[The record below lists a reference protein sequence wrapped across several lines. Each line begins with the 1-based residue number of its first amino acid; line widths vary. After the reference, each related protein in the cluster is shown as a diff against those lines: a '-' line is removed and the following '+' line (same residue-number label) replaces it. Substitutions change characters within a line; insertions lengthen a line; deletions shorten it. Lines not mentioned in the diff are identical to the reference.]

1 MAEYRIPAFIEHAR
15 ESSEGGGITPGDG
28 GGAHFTGLESSSP
41 LGGYALPGGGAA
53 FTIRLPIPL
62 DAEIVRARLVF
73 VGGFVGTLE
82 AIQGQNTWVLTGAA
96 AGATLANASTVFD
109 YNTGNTITVGGAAA
123 AAVNLAAT
131 FVRVEAVWRRGPN
144 GGVAPGGADWPQA
157 TTELVGMFAD
167 DARDDSALG
176 VLIGMYQREELR
188 LNAQAGN
195 CQIQRAGAP
204 GGVVSLAQCT
214 MGYADPWGRVVLTN
228 ADLGVG
234 PGLVPVD
241 RTMWQSS
248 QFFNQP
254 QAFVRLGGGRMRAI
268 GAAQRWYDRSAFGV
282 VGPSVPLTDPVLSVM
297 QLYTVARTPTFSTWW
312 VVIDGAGQELT
323 FRHPAGSN
331 LQRPAD
337 IWNAVIVPAMLAM
350 SATGSPGINGVIAPN
365 AWTPASGPTQPGGA
379 GTPLGVAPA
388 VCWEVD
394 PGQGVFPVAAP
405 VFPGVVFRPRAQ
417 LPRRLSF
424 LTYARLL
431 HLWDDQ
437 SPYGTPI
444 LTPVPTTP
452 SP

>member
-15 ESSEGGGITPGDG
+15 ESSEGGGIVPADG
-28 GGAHFTGLESSSP
+28 GGHHITGLEQTGSV
-41 LGGYALPGGGAA
+41 LQGYVLPGGGAA

-73 VGGFVGTLE
+73 SGGFVGTLE
-82 AIQGQNTWVLTGAA
+82 AIQGQNVWVLTGAA
-96 AGATLANASTVFD
+96 AGATLANGATVFD
-109 YNTGNTITVGGAAA
+109 ENTGNTITVGGAAA

-131 FVRVEAVWRRGPN
+131 NVRVEVVWRRGPN
-144 GGVAPGGADWPQA
+144 GGVVPGGADWPQA
-157 TTELVGMFAD
+157 TSALVGMFAD
-167 DARDDSALG
+167 TARDDSALG
-176 VLIGMYQREELR
+176 VLIGMLQREEER
-188 LNAQAGN
+188 LNARAGN
-195 CQIQRAGAP
+195 SQIQRAGAP
-204 GGVVSLAQCT
+204 GGVVSLAHCT

-234 PGLVPVD
+234 PGLVPTD
-241 RTMWQSS
+241 RTMWQST
-248 QFFNQP
+248 QFLNQP
-254 QAFVRLGGGRMRAI
+254 QAFVRLGGGRIRAI
-268 GAAQRWYDRSAFGV
+268 GAAQRFYSQVGT
-282 VGPSVPLTDPVLSVM
+282 VGPDTPLTDPALSVM

-312 VVIDGAGQELT
+312 VVIDGAAQELT

-337 IWNAVIVPAMLAM
+337 IWNAVIVPAMLSM
-350 SATGSPGINGVIAPN
+350 SATGTPGINGIIQPDR
-365 AWTPASGPTQPGGA
+365 WIPASGPTQPGGA
-379 GTPLGVAPA
+379 GTALGIAPA
-388 VCWEVD
+388 VCYEVD

-405 VFPGVVFRPRAQ
+405 VFPGVIFRPRAQ

-437 SPYGTPI
+437 SPYGNPI

-452 SP
+452 VP